1 MFNYLLLVLFFYIVI
16 ECIIFLAKSLSKIY
30 KKIFC
35 EYDECFKIKK
45 RIEDIEGEKI
55 KNKELYEVFKKNF
68 KNDNEF
74 LSSFK
79 RRDSNDWV

>member
-1 MFNYLLLVLFFYIVI
+1 MFNYLLLILFFYIVI
-16 ECIIFLAKSLSKIY
+16 ECILFLIKSMSKNL
-30 KKIFC
+30 KKIFYQ
-35 EYDECFKIKK
+35 YDECFERKK
-45 RIEDIEGEKI
+45 RIEDIELEKI

-74 LSSFK
+74 LSSLK